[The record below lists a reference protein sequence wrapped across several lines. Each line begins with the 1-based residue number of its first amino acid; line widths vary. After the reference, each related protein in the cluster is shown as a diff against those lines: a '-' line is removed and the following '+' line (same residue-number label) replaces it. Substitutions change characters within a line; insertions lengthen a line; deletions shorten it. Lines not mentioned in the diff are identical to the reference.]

1 MKGNA
6 ELAETALCDNADK
19 AVCPDRAPAVFKP
32 GFLLPELNLASLY
45 RHIEID
51 SLLQAFVD
59 RLSSAVSQDGF
70 EFCNGDLDVDF
81 RFGCQRMTEEV
92 PYKLHYRIANQ
103 SDYLGVMGIGRKTQ
117 FSSAEVRR
125 INSAVDAFAGPLNN
139 AILYRRACQ
148 SAFRDPLTGV
158 RNRAALDDAL
168 SQKSSTTL
176 RRDASLVLLVC
187 DVDRFKLVND
197 SFGHVV
203 GDEVLRQFA
212 SVLQENT
219 RDSDIVFRYGGDEFV
234 IALQDTQLV
243 GGSELA
249 QRIRKAVKRTG
260 VCADNAYINVTTTI
274 GVTEVKQHESLDD
287 AFLRADEAL
296 LSGKKSG
303 KDQVITSTCSD
314 T

>member
-1 MKGNA
+1 MTSNT
-6 ELAETALCDNADK
+6 ELVETALCDNADK
-19 AVCPDRAPAVFKP
+19 AVCPGKKPAVVKP
-32 GFLLPELNLASLY
+32 DFVLPELNLASLY

-51 SLLQAFVD
+51 NLLQAFVD
-59 RLSSAVSQDGF
+59 RLSSAVSQDAF

-81 RFGCQRMTEEV
+81 RSGCQRMTADV
-92 PYKLHYRIANQ
+92 PYKLHYRVANQ
-103 SDYLGVMGIGRKTQ
+103 GGYLGVMGIGRKTQ
-117 FSSAEVRR
+117 FCSAEVRR

-139 AILYRRACQ
+139 AILYTRACQ

-176 RRDASLVLLVC
+176 CRDASLVLLVC

-197 SFGHVV
+197 NFGHTV

-212 SVLQENT
+212 RVLQENT
-219 RDSDIVFRYGGDEFV
+219 RESDMVFRYGGDEFV
-234 IALQDTQLV
+234 IALQDTQLA

-249 QRIRKAVKRTG
+249 QRIRKAVKHTG
-260 VCADNAYINVTTTI
+260 VCAANAYITVTTTI
-274 GVTEVKQHESLDD
+274 GVTEVQRNESLDD

-303 KDQVITSTCSD
+303 KDQVITSPFCET
-314 T
+314 